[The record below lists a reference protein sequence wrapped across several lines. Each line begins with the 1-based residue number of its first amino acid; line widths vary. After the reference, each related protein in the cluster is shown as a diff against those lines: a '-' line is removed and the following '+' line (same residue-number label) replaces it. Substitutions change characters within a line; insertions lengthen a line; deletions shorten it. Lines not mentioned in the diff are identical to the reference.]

1 MKVVFK
7 KDYIMYFIMFAI
19 LMTIVFGMWLTVQII
34 KDVQFDI
41 NCTQHIKRAA
51 DANTIETAKEEL
63 SEAISYAEKNNL
75 TEGTVSIFLNQ
86 PKNDIGYW
94 YKNIAEAYTELKNLP
109 ENATPLE
116 KTNVLMKLRE
126 TLIDEDSET
135 SVTIP
140 DGISIYPYNV
150 SYFWWGLLS
159 GVFCFG
165 SWVIISITSL
175 FGDYKDLDDYKK
187 IHLLNLR

>member
-1 MKVVFK
+1 
-7 KDYIMYFIMFAI
+7 
-19 LMTIVFGMWLTVQII
+19 MTIVFGMWLTVRSV

-63 SEAISYAEKNNL
+63 SKAISYAEKNNL

-94 YKNIAEAYTELKNLP
+94 YKNITKAYAELKNLP
-109 ENATPLE
+109 EDATPLE

-126 TLIDEDSET
+126 TLIDEDSEN
-135 SVTIP
+135 SGTIP
-140 DGISIYPYNV
+140 DGISVYPYNV

-159 GVFCFG
+159 GVFCFS
-165 SWVIISITSL
+165 SWVIISIASL

-187 IHLLNLR
+187 HIY